1 MRISLMWIW
10 VSSEGNKVVHHDA
23 IFMNQFPDEDNNGC
37 RYTERMKALRN
48 YGIMDVFPLVQP
60 TVFAGGHNVGYRTKT
75 GAMDIAKFFCLSK
88 KNGISIAKK
97 CWILSILLI
106 FTDKKSGEFHRYSS
120 IEWEVDVYMCLYVRG
135 SGSGGCMCA
144 CHSHSKIN
152 HSLFPLLSGMF
163 LHAEPFLQPCSRKW
177 KK

>member
-1 MRISLMWIW
+1 MML
-10 VSSEGNKVVHHDA
+10 SSWTNFQMKTT
-23 IFMNQFPDEDNNGC
+23 NGC
-37 RYTERMKALRN
+37 RHTERMKALRN
-48 YGIMDVFPLVQP
+48 YGILYVFPLVQP
-60 TVFAGGHNVGYRTKT
+60 TVWLYNNVGYRTKT
-75 GAMDIAKFFCLSK
+75 GATDLAKFFWLSK

-97 CWILSILLI
+97 YWILSTLLI

-120 IEWEVDVYMCLYVRG
+120 IEWEVDVYTCLYVRG
-135 SGSGGCMCA
+135 SGSGGCMCV

-163 LHAEPFLQPCSRKW
+163 LHAEPFHQPCSRKL